1 MTIQRGPPYFSIN
14 TDAAFTEDGVWL
26 IAARLRFGRRTMRQI
41 GTVVRAEARL
51 SLLTALTREALR
63 GRALG
68 ATNIRVSLD
77 AGGRVTEFGFDDR
90 LLDRDLLE

>member
-1 MTIQRGPPYFSIN
+1 
-14 TDAAFTEDGVWL
+14 
-26 IAARLRFGRRTMRQI
+26 MRQV
-41 GTVVRAEARL
+41 GTAARAEARL

-68 ATNIRVSLD
+68 ATNIRVNLD

-90 LLDRDLLE
+90 LVDRDLLD